1 MKEMNELNGTTRS
14 KRATKLGM
22 LATMALALSLLVA
35 ACSNDGNDDQDSLVG
50 LLGGL
55 SDTQVE
61 ALARGVSSYSGFS
74 SSTGIQATGV
84 GVVEARPD
92 IAIMSLGVETFAAT
106 VSAARGEAAI
116 AMDAMI
122 TVLHAAG
129 VEDDDLET
137 QYFNIQPEYTYDQV
151 STTLENG
158 ERTTRSERRLVG
170 YRVTNTL
177 SVTIR
182 DLDNIGNIVDS
193 VAEAGGDAT
202 RLNNISFTID
212 DGSALEAQARELAL
226 RDAVAKADLYASV
239 TGVDRGKLVSIVET
253 SGTQYPQ
260 VAKAESFAG
269 AAFDGAA
276 PATQIL
282 AGDLQ
287 VRVSVQTVFGIN

>member
-1 MKEMNELNGTTRS
+1 MNETGRS
-14 KRATKLGM
+14 KKTTKLGV
-22 LATMALALSLLVA
+22 LAAMALGLTLLLA
-35 ACSNDGNDDQDSLVG
+35 ACSGSDDNQDSLAS

-55 SDTQVE
+55 NSDQVE
-61 ALARGVSSYSGFS
+61 ALARGATSYSGFG
-74 SSTGIQATGV
+74 STAGIQASGV
-84 GVVEARPD
+84 GVVESRPD
-92 IAIMSLGVETFAAT
+92 IAVMSLGVETFAAT
-106 VSAARGEAAI
+106 VSTARGEAAI

-122 TVLHAAG
+122 TVLHAAN

-151 STTLENG
+151 STSLENG
-158 ERTTRSERRLVG
+158 EKITRSERRLVG

-182 DLDNIGNIVDS
+182 DLDNIGSIVDS

-202 RLNNISFTID
+202 RLNNISFSVD

-239 TGVDRGKLVSIVET
+239 TGVDRGTLISIVET

-260 VAKAESFAG
+260 VARAESFIG

-276 PATQIL
+276 PSTQIL
-282 AGDLQ
+282 GGQLQ
-287 VRVSVQTVFGIN
+287 VRVTVQTVFDIN

>member
-1 MKEMNELNGTTRS
+1 MKELNGTTRS

-22 LATMALALSLLVA
+22 LATMALALTLLVA
-35 ACSNDGNDDQDSLVG
+35 ACSNDGSNDQGSLVG

-55 SDTQVE
+55 SDSQVE
-61 ALARGVSSYSGFS
+61 ALARGASSYSSFG

-84 GVVEARPD
+84 GVVEAQPD

-106 VSAARGEAAI
+106 VSAARGEAAT

-129 VEDDDLET
+129 IEDDDLET

-151 STTLENG
+151 STTMENG
-158 ERTTRSERRLVG
+158 ERITRSERRLVG

-239 TGVDRGKLVSIVET
+239 TGVDRGKLVTIVET

-260 VAKAESFAG
+260 VARAESFAG
-269 AAFDGAA
+269 AAFDSAG
-276 PATQIL
+276 PPTQIL

-287 VRVSVQTVFGIN
+287 VRVTVQTVFGID